1 MTLAPGG
8 WRYAVPPALAAVPA
22 LIFSVGLSAALVALA
37 VGVVAFFRD
46 PDRTPPPTGVLS
58 PADGKVS
65 VIREEG
71 DRLRVGVFMNVWNVH
86 VNRAPMAGTVES
98 VEHRPGAHRP
108 AFSKESDRNERVW
121 IEFGECE
128 VSLIAGAFA
137 RRIHPYVEAGDA
149 VSRGDRIGH
158 IAFGSRADVLL
169 PPDVDRADLAV
180 EKGDK
185 VTAGESV
192 IAYSGD
198 ATPPVGGQT
207 VLGVEDEA
215 DGVDPTGTD
224 PDEEGGPA

>member
-1 MTLAPGG
+1 MNLAPGG
-8 WRYAVPPALAAVPA
+8 WRYAVPPALAAAPA
-22 LIFSVGLSAALVALA
+22 LVFSVGLSAALAALA

-46 PDRTPPPTGVLS
+46 PDRTPPALGVVS

-65 VIREEG
+65 VVREEG

-86 VNRAPMAGTVES
+86 VNRAPADGTVES

-108 AFSKESDRNERVW
+108 AFSKDSDRNERVW
-121 IEFGECE
+121 IDFGDHE

-149 VSRGDRIGH
+149 VARGDRIGH

-169 PPDVDRADLAV
+169 PPSVDREDLAV
-180 EKGDK
+180 EKGEK

-192 IAYSGD
+192 IAYAGD
-198 ATPPVGGQT
+198 ESSPTDGTT
-207 VLGVEDEA
+207 VLGVEGDEA
-215 DGVDPTGTD
+215 IAGDG
-224 PDEEGGPA
+224 GGEPA